1 MKAII
6 WTKENCPFCTKAKRE
21 LELRGIQY
29 EVRQLGQGWT
39 REQLLAAVPDA
50 KTVPQIF
57 IDNVLIGGYNNLMDS
72 A

>member
-57 IDNVLIGGYNNLMDS
+57 IDNVLVGGYNNLMDS